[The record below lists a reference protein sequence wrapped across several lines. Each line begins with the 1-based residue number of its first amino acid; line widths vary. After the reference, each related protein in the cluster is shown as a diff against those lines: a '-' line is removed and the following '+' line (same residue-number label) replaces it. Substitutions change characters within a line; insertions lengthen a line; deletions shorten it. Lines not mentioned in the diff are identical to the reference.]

1 MRSSWRAAWGSK
13 LRRQEILFGYAGLI
27 PYTVGLL
34 VFTAGPLVYSFWLS
48 FNRYDVLTP
57 PVLVGLDNYSSRLIG
72 DPLFR
77 KSLSVTAIYS
87 IVSVPLGMIIG
98 YSTALLL
105 NQSLRGLSFWRT
117 VYFLPAIVPGVA
129 ATYLFAWLFNA
140 DMGLANSLL
149 KAIGVQG
156 PNWFGDPQWALRTF
170 IIMSLWA
177 SGGGMIIYLASL
189 QAVPTAF
196 YDAAKIDG
204 ANAWQR
210 LWNVTL
216 PMTSPTIL
224 FMFIM
229 GLIGSFQTFMGPYI
243 ITDGGPVNATLMY
256 VLYLYR
262 HGWQYFNMGYA
273 AALAWVLF
281 AIIFALTLA
290 TLKVSGRLV
299 YYEYAGREE

>member
-1 MRSSWRAAWGSK
+1 MYRNQARVSLNNAIGLDTLLRCYTAGAGRATFSLLPQLVCTSHLYHSFGVPRYPRKCQEVKILRSGWRAAWGSK
-13 LRRQEILFGYAGLI
+13 LRRKEILFGYAGLI

-34 VFTAGPLVYSFWLS
+34 VFTAGPLVYSLWLS

-57 PVLVGLDNYSSRLIG
+57 PVLVGFDNYSSRLIG

-170 IIMSLWA
+170 VIMSLWA

-229 GLIGSFQTFMGPYI
+229 GLIGSFQTFMGS
-243 ITDGGPVNATLMY
+243 L
-256 VLYLYR
+256 
-262 HGWQYFNMGYA
+262 HHH
-273 AALAWVLF
+273 
-281 AIIFALTLA
+281 
-290 TLKVSGRLV
+290 
-299 YYEYAGREE
+299 